1 MSFYLPSRLP
11 NVGTTIFSVMSRL
24 AAEHGAINLSQGF
37 PDFSPSPALL
47 ERVTHHMAA
56 GANQYPPM
64 AGVVA
69 LREAIAEKVAR
80 LYLATY
86 DPESEVTVT
95 AGATQAIYTAI
106 AASVRPGDEV
116 IVFAPV
122 YDSYVPGIE
131 LNGGRAVFARL
142 RFPEFKPD
150 WDEVRALI
158 TPRTR
163 MIIIN
168 SPHNPSGSVWSA
180 EDMAMLETL
189 VRDTKIV
196 VVSDEVYEHV
206 VFDQEGGGKGAA
218 RHQSVTRYP
227 GLRERSFVVSSFGKT
242 YHVTGWKVAYCL
254 APRALMNEFR
264 KAHQFIVFTV
274 HHPTQLALADF
285 MRERPDFAD
294 KLAGFYQI
302 KRDFFRGQLEGSR
315 FVLLPCAGT
324 YFQLATYAAI
334 SERARYEFRQAPD
347 HRPWRCGD
355 SRVGVQSGWRRPARD
370 PLLLCQER
378 DDPRRGGG
386 AFAGAVV
393 ASDIASHQRRL
404 FDAVRPRM
412 DGALPTSGLPLR
424 GRRSLGYRLRV
435 PLARGFACR
444 GLHFARRQYPTRGT
458 ACACGADIKKTRR
471 IAGSGLKPAPLRG
484 RRRRR

>member
-1 MSFYLPSRLP
+1 MKLFLPSRLP
-11 NVGTTIFSVMSRL
+11 NVGTTIFTVMSRL

-37 PDFSPSPALL
+37 PDFSPSPLLL

-64 AGVVA
+64 AGVPA

-80 LYLATY
+80 LYLADY
-86 DPESEVTVT
+86 DPETEVTVT
-95 AGATQAIYTAI
+95 AGATQAVYTAI
-106 AASVRPGDEV
+106 AACVRPGDEV

-122 YDSYVPGIE
+122 YDSYVPGVE
-131 LNGGRAVFARL
+131 LNGGHAVYAHL

-180 EDMAMLETL
+180 DDMAMLESL

-206 VFDQEGGGKGAA
+206 VFDRKDAEGRKA
-218 RHQSVTRYP
+218 RHESVTRYP
-227 GLRERSFVVSSFGKT
+227 GLRERSFVISSFGKT

-254 APRALMNEFR
+254 AARALMNEFR

-274 HHPTQLALADF
+274 HHPSQLALADF
-285 MRERPDFAD
+285 MREHPEFAD
-294 KLAGFYQI
+294 KLAAFYQA
-302 KRDFFRGQLEGSR
+302 KRDFFRQKMEGSR
-315 FVLLPCAGT
+315 FVLLPCDGT

-334 SERARYEFRQAPD
+334 SGEPD
-347 HRPWRCGD
+347 TQF
-355 SRVGVQSGWRRPARD
+355 V
-370 PLLLCQER
+370 
-378 DDPRRGGG
+378 
-386 AFAGAVV
+386 
-393 ASDIASHQRRL
+393 RRL
-404 FDAVRPRM
+404 TKEHGVAAIPVSVFNP
-412 DGALPTSGLPLR
+412 DGEDQRVIRFCFAKNEDTLAAAAE
-424 GRRSLGYRLRV
+424 RLRT
-435 PLARGFACR
+435 L
-444 GLHFARRQYPTRGT
+444 
-458 ACACGADIKKTRR
+458 
-471 IAGSGLKPAPLRG
+471 
-484 RRRRR
+484 